1 MVKQLSSWAEFQ
13 HKVKFGF
20 CLESI
25 SQFNNERVSY
35 VFARLFRDVSF
46 LYDVPVEH
54 TARPKPDEYDPTE
67 IRRDEEENE
76 APKKKVPKTSAI
88 AFNMCLVRSNTVLVL
103 YLGNPIA
110 RQSHP

>member
-1 MVKQLSSWAEFQ
+1 MKDRPNCFVF
-13 HKVKFGF
+13 
-20 CLESI
+20 I
-25 SQFNNERVSY
+25 IIERVSY

-88 AFNMCLVRSNTVLVL
+88 AFNVCLVRSNTVLVL